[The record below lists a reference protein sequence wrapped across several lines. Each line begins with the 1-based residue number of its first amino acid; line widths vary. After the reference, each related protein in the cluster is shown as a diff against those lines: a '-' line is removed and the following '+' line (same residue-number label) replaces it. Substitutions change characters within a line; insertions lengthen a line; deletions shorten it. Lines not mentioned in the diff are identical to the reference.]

1 MRITIFFNS
10 VILFFVA
17 AVIFVGCSKSN
28 NAEEKSKLS
37 DPPKDKPKMEIIK
50 TSFGKVSDK
59 EVFLYTLKNNAGME
73 VRITNYGG
81 IVTHIFVPDKN
92 GKPGD
97 VVLGFDSLDGYL
109 QDPPYF
115 GALVG
120 RYANRIANGK
130 FSIDGK
136 EYKLATNNGPNHLHG
151 GLKGFDKVVWDSQE
165 IKNPSSVGLKLN
177 YLSKDME
184 EGYPGNLDVTVE
196 YILTNNNELKIKYN
210 ASTDK
215 KTIVNLTN
223 HSYFNLAGVN
233 SEDILSHD
241 LIIYGNRFTPVDKT
255 LIPTGELSP
264 VKGTAMDFTSAHKI
278 GKRIS
283 SVEGGYDHNWVLND
297 SSGKVSLAARVFEET
312 SGRVLEV
319 LTDQPGVQ
327 FYSGNFLDS
336 TITGKNNTVYIKH
349 SGFCLETQHFP
360 DSPNQPNFP
369 STLLSPGEK
378 YEYNTIYRFLVRK
391 DQDQD

>member
-1 MRITIFFNS
+1 MRITSFSCTLISFSIAAFIF
-10 VILFFVA
+10 I
-17 AVIFVGCSKSN
+17 GCSKSN
-28 NAEEKSKLS
+28 NSEDKSKLS
-37 DPPKDKPKMEIIK
+37 VPPKDKPKMEIIK
-50 TSFGKVSDK
+50 TSFGKVGDK

-97 VVLGFDSLDGYL
+97 VVLGFDSLNGYL

-136 EYKLATNNGPNHLHG
+136 EYALAINNGPNHLHG
-151 GLKGFDKVVWDSQE
+151 GLKGFDKVVWNSQE
-165 IKNPSSVGLKLN
+165 LKNPSTVGLRLD

-184 EGYPGNLDVTVE
+184 EGYPGNLEVTVE
-196 YILTNNNELKIKYN
+196 YILNNKNELKVKFN

-215 KTIVNLTN
+215 KTVVNLTN
-223 HSYFNLAGVN
+223 HSYFNLGGVN
-233 SEDILSHD
+233 TDDILSHE

-264 VKGTAMDFTSAHKI
+264 VKGTPMDFTTAHEI
-278 GKRIS
+278 GKRIEQ
-283 SVEGGYDHNWVLND
+283 VEGGYDHNWVLND

-319 LTDQPGVQ
+319 LTDQPGIQ

-360 DSPNQPNFP
+360 DSPNHGNFP

-378 YEYNTIYRFLVRK
+378 YEYNTIFRFLVRK
-391 DQDQD
+391 DPDQD